1 MLMFWIGYGY
11 EQQNEKFWI
20 SFLFLMPGSL
30 DLIEWILFTVIYY
43 SAVRRE
49 IEHGFLD

>member
-1 MLMFWIGYGY
+1 MRMFWIGYGY
-11 EQQNEKFWI
+11 EQQNGKFWI
-20 SFLFLMPGSL
+20 SLLFLKPGLL